1 MQLLKDKIANEGIVL
16 SGQVLKVDSFLN
28 HQVDPKLM
36 QAIGREFVSR
46 FADEPITKVLTIE
59 SSGIGPGLMAA
70 LELDVPLIFAR
81 KQKSLT
87 LKDDVFV
94 EKVHSFTKQVTNEVT
109 VSRKYV
115 VPGDVVLIIDDFLAH
130 GEAALGLCRIAE
142 KAGARVAGIGIVIEK
157 AFQQGAARIQEAGYR
172 VESLARIRSL
182 EGSVVFEEDVPTT
195 EEAPISRS

>member
-1 MQLLKDKIANEGIVL
+1 MKLLKDKIASEGIVL

-36 QAIGREFVSR
+36 QAIGREFTRR
-46 FADEPITKVLTIE
+46 FSDEPITKVLTIE
-59 SSGIGPGLMAA
+59 SSGIGPGLMTA

-87 LKDDVFV
+87 LRDDVFV

-109 VSRKYV
+109 VSRRYI
-115 VPGDVVLIIDDFLAH
+115 VPGDTVMIIDDFLAH
-130 GEAALGLCRIAE
+130 GEAALGLARIVE
-142 KAGARVAGIGIVIEK
+142 QAGARVAGIGIVIEK
-157 AFQQGAARIQEAGYR
+157 AFQQGATRLQEAGYR

-182 EGSVVFEEDVPTT
+182 EGSVVFEDEPADPSLTC
-195 EEAPISRS
+195 RS